1 MKAIK
6 FFAVCAFAAL
16 MTISCN
22 NVPSVEKQPE
32 GITKADVDS
41 ASYALGVF
49 YAQAITNN
57 NLGDM
62 NVNEIKRGFIDALKG
77 EKEEVKDQMFVNKR
91 MSDFM
96 LKRNDALATA
106 NQKIGEEFLAK
117 NATVEGVEQ
126 TAKGVQYTVVRKGNG
141 KFPTNIKDTI
151 LVSYEGSTLNGK
163 VFDSS
168 YQRGDTATFTLNRL
182 IEGWQDGLMVCD
194 EGSEV
199 TMWIPASLA
208 YGPRGNYGIAPNET
222 LKFKVEVHEVKPFV
236 EKAEET
242 K

>member
-1 MKAIK
+1 MKVFK
-6 FFAVCAFAAL
+6 LFAVCALVAL

-77 EKEEVKDQMFVNKR
+77 EKEEVKDQMFVGQR

-96 LKRNDALATA
+96 NKRNEALATA
-106 NQKIGEEFLAK
+106 NQKAGEEFLAK
-117 NATVEGVEQ
+117 NAAVEGVEQ
-126 TAKGVQYTVVRKGNG
+126 TIKGVQYTVVRKGNG

-151 LVSYEGSTLNGK
+151 MVSYEGSTLNGK

-236 EKAEET
+236 EKEEQAE
-242 K
+242 

>member
-6 FFAVCAFAAL
+6 FFAICAFAAVL
-16 MTISCN
+16 SISCTN
-22 NVPSVEKQPE
+22 YPSVEKQPE

-49 YAQAITNN
+49 YAQAIVNN

-62 NVNEIKRGFIDALKG
+62 NMSEVKRGLLDGLKG
-77 EKEEVKDQMFVNKR
+77 EKEEIKDQMFVNKR

-96 LKRNDALATA
+96 LKRNDALAAA
-106 NQKIGEEFLAK
+106 NKKTGEEFLAK
-117 NATVEGVEQ
+117 NATAEGVES
-126 TAKGVQYTVVRKGNG
+126 TVKGLQYTIVRKGNG
-141 KFPTNIKDTI
+141 VFPTNKQDTI
-151 LVSYEGSTLNGK
+151 VVSYEGSTLNGK

-168 YQRGDTATFTLNRL
+168 YQRGDTATFILNRL
-182 IEGWQDGLMVCD
+182 IEGWQDGLMLCD

-199 TMWIPASLA
+199 VMWIPSDLA

-236 EKAEET
+236 EKEET